1 MKTFTMKRRSR
12 CAGFATTSELLLI
25 TTVLVIG
32 LIAGW
37 VTVRNSVNAE
47 LEDLAEAAGDVNQ
60 SHASAGVLNDNNTA
74 SSSGSLFTDAP
85 DEFAA
90 DSDDGNND
98 GDVATEMTLSPP

>member
-1 MKTFTMKRRSR
+1 MKAFTMKHRPR

-47 LEDLAEAAGDVNQ
+47 LEDFAEAAGDVNQ
-60 SHASAGVLNDNNTA
+60 SHAFAGVLNDNNAA
-74 SSSGSLFTDAP
+74 STSGSLFADAS

>member
-1 MKTFTMKRRSR
+1 MLKRRPR

-32 LIAGW
+32 LVAGW